1 MTWMLTGGAGY
12 IGAHVLRALHEAG
25 EHVVVLDD
33 LSTGDPGR
41 VPAGVP
47 LVVASVLDGRRV
59 AQALREHAVDG
70 VIHLAGKKAV
80 EESVRFPLRYYH
92 ENAEGV
98 RTLLQAMADSGTRRL
113 VFSSSAAVYGVPS
126 TSLVGEDAPATPQSP
141 YGRSKLVGEW
151 MVADAA
157 RSQGVGA
164 VSLRYFNVVGC
175 ATSDLADRAGSNL
188 FPRVLDALREGRRPT
203 VFGSDYPTPDGSGV
217 RDYIHVADL
226 ADAHVAATR
235 LADRL
240 SDRSTDR
247 SADRG
252 GHQVLNV
259 GCGRGYSVLEVLRAF
274 AEVTGLDTTPLIL
287 PRRPGDAACVVADPS
302 RAAAVLGWTAR
313 HDLTDMV
320 TSAWEAEQVLS
331 AALAATTATSA

>member
-12 IGAHVLRALHEAG
+12 IGAHVLRALQEVG
-25 EHVVVLDD
+25 EQVVVLDD
-33 LSTGDPGR
+33 LSTGDRSR

-59 AQALREHAVDG
+59 MQAMREYAVDG

-80 EESVRFPLRYYH
+80 EESVRLPLRYYH

-98 RTLLQAMADSGTRRL
+98 RTLLQAMADAGTRQL
-113 VFSSSAAVYGVPS
+113 VFSSSAAVYGVPA
-126 TSLVGEDAPATPQSP
+126 TSLVGEDAATTPQSP

-157 RSQGVGA
+157 RSHGVGA

-175 ATSDLADRAGSNL
+175 ATPALADRAGSNL

-226 ADAHVAATR
+226 AEAHVAATR
-235 LADRL
+235 LADGR
-240 SDRSTDR
+240 
-247 SADRG
+247 AAHG
-252 GHQVLNV
+252 GHEVLNV
-259 GCGRGYSVLEVLRAF
+259 GCGRGYSVLEVLRSF
-274 AEVTGLDTTPLIL
+274 AEITGLDTTPQVL
-287 PRRPGDAACVVADPS
+287 PRRAGDAGSVVADPS
-302 RAAAVLGWTAR
+302 RAAAVLGWSAR
-313 HDLTDMV
+313 YGLTDMV
-320 TSAWEAEQVLS
+320 TSAWEAE
-331 AALAATTATSA
+331 

>member
-12 IGAHVLRALHEAG
+12 IGAHVLRALQAADEP
-25 EHVVVLDD
+25 VVVLDD
-33 LSTGDPGR
+33 LSTGHRDR
-41 VPAGVP
+41 VPADVP

-59 AQALREHAVDG
+59 AETMREYEVDG

-80 EESVRFPLRYYH
+80 EESVRYPLRYYH

-98 RTLLQAMADSGTRRL
+98 RSLLQAMADTGTRRL
-113 VFSSSAAVYGVPS
+113 VFSSSAAVYGVP
-126 TSLVGEDAPATPQSP
+126 TTPLVGEDAAAAPQSP
-141 YGRSKLVGEW
+141 YGRSKLMGEW

-157 RSQGVGA
+157 SSQAIGA

-175 ATSDLADRAGSNL
+175 ATPALADLAGSNL

-226 ADAHVAATR
+226 AEAHVAATR

-240 SDRSTDR
+240 TPG
-247 SADRG
+247 G
-252 GHQVLNV
+252 GHEVLNV

-274 AEVTGLDTTPLIL
+274 ADVTGLDTTPLIL
-287 PRRPGDAACVVADPS
+287 PRRPGDAGSVVADPS
-302 RAAAVLGWTAR
+302 RAAAVLRWSAR

-320 TSAWEAEQVLS
+320 TSAWEAEQVLRAS
-331 AALAATTATSA
+331 LAAPTATSA

>member
-25 EHVVVLDD
+25 ERVVVLDD

-41 VPAGVP
+41 LPAGVP
-47 LVVASVLDGRRV
+47 LILASVLDGRRIT
-59 AQALREHAVDG
+59 QALREHEVDG

-98 RTLLQAMADSGTRRL
+98 RTLLQAMADAGTRRL
-113 VFSSSAAVYGVPS
+113 VFSSSAAVYGVP
-126 TSLVGEDAPATPQSP
+126 TTALVGEDAPATPQSP

-175 ATSDLADRAGSNL
+175 ATPALADRAGSNL

-226 ADAHVAATR
+226 AEAHVAATR
-235 LADRL
+235 ITARM
-240 SDRSTDR
+240 
-247 SADRG
+247 AERG
-252 GHQVLNV
+252 GHEVLNV
-259 GCGRGYSVLEVLRAF
+259 GCGHGYSVLEVLRAF
-274 AEVTGLDTTPLIL
+274 AEVTGLDTTPLVL
-287 PRRPGDAACVVADPS
+287 PRRPGDAGSVVADPS
-302 RAAAVLGWTAR
+302 RAQAVLGWAAR

-320 TSAWEAEQVLS
+320 TSAWEAELVMRAS
-331 AALAATTATSA
+331 LAATATSA

>member
-25 EHVVVLDD
+25 ENVVVLDD
-33 LSTGDPGR
+33 LSTGDRSR

-59 AQALREHAVDG
+59 TQAMRDHAVDG
-70 VIHLAGKKAV
+70 VVHLAGKKAV
-80 EESVRFPLRYYH
+80 EESVRLPLRYYH

-98 RTLLQAMADSGTRRL
+98 RTLLQAMSDTGTRRL
-113 VFSSSAAVYGVPS
+113 VFSSSAAVYGVP
-126 TSLVGEDAPATPQSP
+126 TVPLVAEDAPAAPQSP

-175 ATSDLADRAGSNL
+175 GTPELADRAGSNL

-203 VFGSDYPTPDGSGV
+203 VFGDDYATPDGSGV

-235 LADRL
+235 LTA
-240 SDRSTDR
+240 
-247 SADRG
+247 AP

-274 AEVTGLDTTPLIL
+274 AEITGLDTAPTIL
-287 PRRPGDAACVVADPS
+287 PRRPGDAGSVVADPS
-302 RAAAVLGWTAR
+302 RARAVLGWSAR
-313 HDLTDMV
+313 HDLTAMV
-320 TSAWEAEQVLS
+320 TSAWEAEQ
-331 AALAATTATSA
+331 

>member
-25 EHVVVLDD
+25 ENVVVLDD
-33 LSTGDPGR
+33 LSTGDRSR
-41 VPAGVP
+41 VPADVP

-59 AQALREHAVDG
+59 MQAMREYAVDG

-80 EESVRFPLRYYH
+80 EESVRLPLRYYH

-98 RTLLQAMADSGTRRL
+98 RTLLQAMADTGTRRL
-113 VFSSSAAVYGVPS
+113 VFSSSAAVYGVP
-126 TSLVGEDAPATPQSP
+126 TTPLVSEAAPAAPESP
-141 YGRSKLVGEW
+141 YGRSKLIGEW

-175 ATSDLADRAGSNL
+175 VTPELADHAGSNL
-188 FPRVLDALREGRRPT
+188 FPRVLDALREDRRPT

-217 RDYIHVADL
+217 RDYIHVGDL
-226 ADAHVAATR
+226 AEAHVAATR

-240 SDRSTDR
+240 TEG
-247 SADRG
+247 G

-259 GCGRGYSVLEVLRAF
+259 GCGRGYSVLEVLRTF
-274 AEVTGLDTTPLIL
+274 ADVTGLDTTPLIL
-287 PRRPGDAACVVADPS
+287 PRRPGDAGSVVADPS
-302 RAAAVLGWTAR
+302 RAADMLGWAAR
-313 HDLTDMV
+313 YGLTDMV
-320 TSAWEAEQVLS
+320 TSAWEGEQVLR
-331 AALAATTATSA
+331 AALAAAATATSA

>member
-25 EHVVVLDD
+25 ENVVVLDD
-33 LSTGDPGR
+33 LSTGDRSR

-59 AQALREHAVDG
+59 MRAMREYAVDG

-80 EESVRFPLRYYH
+80 EESVCLPLRYYH

-98 RTLLQAMADSGTRRL
+98 RTLLQSMADAGTRRL
-113 VFSSSAAVYGVPS
+113 VFSSSAAVYGLPR
-126 TSLVGEDAPATPQSP
+126 TALVSEDAPALPQSP
-141 YGRSKLVGEW
+141 YGRSKLMGEW

-157 RSQGVGA
+157 HSQRVGA

-175 ATSDLADRAGSNL
+175 ATPVLADRAGSNL
-188 FPRVLDALREGRRPT
+188 FPRVLDALREGGRPT
-203 VFGSDYPTPDGSGV
+203 VFGDDYATPDGSGV

-235 LADRL
+235 LAARL
-240 SDRSTDR
+240 
-247 SADRG
+247 ADAG
-252 GHQVLNV
+252 G
-259 GCGRGYSVLEVLRAF
+259 
-274 AEVTGLDTTPLIL
+274 
-287 PRRPGDAACVVADPS
+287 
-302 RAAAVLGWTAR
+302 
-313 HDLTDMV
+313 
-320 TSAWEAEQVLS
+320 
-331 AALAATTATSA
+331 